1 MSHEGA
7 EHALMRLR
15 ADKDRI
21 ATALFDLE
29 KHHGYRLLNG
39 AKLRGRTRR
48 RWEEARARIA
58 ALWGMFDAYRHVL
71 DRAERFRSRHIRPS
85 RADLEELT
93 WLLTGPSVEPVGEE
107 PGLERHT
114 LLGPAGE
121 RLTLDETLARMSEDY
136 TEVED
141 TVASADAAWSALLP
155 RLDEI
160 EGTWRQT
167 RDLLRTLRS
176 EDPDLAGIGARLTE
190 VRKAVLADPLSLT
203 TEGRTDT
210 APLDLLAGDLAR
222 RHGVLEAAVR
232 IQGEYE
238 ERVAG
243 AATSIERVRQLEC
256 EALRAREHVL
266 RRITVSAVPEIPRP
280 AASLGDRMTALAE
293 LREAGR
299 WTDLAAR
306 MTDLERAAADAL
318 HRVNDALRD
327 LTGLLGRRNELRGRL
342 EASRAKAARLGHA
355 QDASLTDLW
364 RQAHELL
371 WQAPCDL
378 RQASAAVASYQRA
391 VGSLRGPEDHG
402 DDR

>member
-15 ADKDRI
+15 ADRHRI
-21 ATALFDLE
+21 VTALLDLE
-29 KHHGYRLLNG
+29 DRRGYRLLSR

-58 ALWGMFDAYRHVL
+58 ALWAMSDAFGRVL
-71 DRAERFRSRHIRPS
+71 DRAERFRNRHTSPS

-93 WLLTGPSVEPVGEE
+93 WLLTGPSVEPAGEE

-114 LLGPAGE
+114 VLGPAGE
-121 RLTLDETLARMSEDY
+121 RLTLDEALARMSEDY
-136 TEVED
+136 TEVAD

-160 EGTWRQT
+160 EGAWRRA

-190 VRKAVLADPLSLT
+190 VRKAVLADPLSLAT
-203 TEGRTDT
+203 QGRTDT

-222 RHGVLEAAVR
+222 RHGALEAAVR

-243 AATSIERVRQLEC
+243 ADASIERVRRLER

-266 RRITVSAVPEIPRP
+266 RRITVSAVPEIPRLTS
-280 AASLGDRMTALAE
+280 ALGDQRTALTE
-293 LREAGR
+293 LRDAGR
-299 WTDLAAR
+299 WADLAAR
-306 MTDLERAAADAL
+306 MADLERATADAL
-318 HRVNDALRD
+318 RRTGDALRD
-327 LTGLLGRRNELRGRL
+327 VTEPLERRRELRGRL
-342 EASRAKAARLGHA
+342 ETYRAEAARLRHA
-355 QDASLTDLW
+355 EDPRLADLQ

-378 RQASAAVASYQRA
+378 RRAAAAVASYERA
-391 VGSLRGPEDHG
+391 VGSLRGPEDHRS
-402 DDR
+402 DR